1 MPKDYIIE
9 QLKDCFGD
17 RESFNREEL
26 YNFYRRV
33 APKLNESTFRWR
45 IYDLKAKKI
54 IRAVSKSEF
63 SLSYKPPFRPDIDKK
78 VKDIYMLVEQQY
90 PSLKKAIWSTKWVME
105 FMLHL
110 PGRYWTIMEVEK
122 DSVESVF
129 YFLKDNR
136 YRDVF
141 LKPAGKE
148 IDMYV
153 SESSQAIIVSPLVT
167 LSPVQKIKK
176 ITIPRLEKLLLDIYA
191 DRELFNVF
199 QGSELSIIF
208 NNAYN
213 KYQINFSKLM
223 SYAKRRGKEEELM
236 EFISSR
242 TDIPNTL
249 FNY

>member
-9 QLKDCFGD
+9 QLKDWFRD

-26 YNFYRRV
+26 YNFYRRFD
-33 APKLNESTFRWR
+33 PQLNDSTFRWR
-45 IYDLKAKKI
+45 IYDLNAKKI

-63 SLSYKPPFRPDIDKK
+63 SLSYKPPFRPDVDKK
-78 VKDIYMLVEQQY
+78 LKDIYTLVEQQY

-136 YRDVF
+136 YREVF
-141 LKPAGKE
+141 LKPEGRE

-153 SESSQAIIVSPLVT
+153 SESSQAIIVSPLIT
-167 LSPVQKIKK
+167 LSPLQKIKK
-176 ITIPRLEKLLLDIYA
+176 ISIPRLEKILLDIYA

-236 EFISSR
+236 DFISSR

-249 FNY
+249 FND